1 MKVKDDEYKTGD
13 KYNVELLKQVLD
25 IKLNDSVNTI
35 EQLRNEF
42 KVKSLNRSE
51 YQTELFRKY
60 YVNQS

>member
-51 YQTELFRKY
+51 YQTELLRKY